1 MVISKIN
8 NIWILSHILCQCN
21 WKGNIQIL
29 LKATHVL
36 LDIQD
41 DLLNLGTVEINFIL
55 HVQ

>member
-21 WKGNIQIL
+21 WKGNIQVL
-29 LKATHVL
+29 LEATHVL